1 MITSQFQPYRTG
13 WEIRPVRL
21 APNTTALTTA
31 ATAIID
37 PSRVDRTGTDRTP
50 APGSSALRVPTTA
63 DGGSPA
69 ATAAWAMTDG
79 WPWAWLARGRADR
92 AASTAS
98 SPSSTTINSAAPV
111 PAIAQSAW
119 NPRSGS

>member
-31 ATAIID
+31 ATAVID

-50 APGSSALRVPTTA
+50 AAGSSALRVPTTA
-63 DGGSPA
+63 DGRNPA
-69 ATAAWAMTDG
+69 ATAAWAMTD
-79 WPWAWLARGRADR
+79 R

-98 SPSSTTINSAAPV
+98 TPSSTTMNSAAPA
-111 PAIAQSAW
+111 PTMAQSAW

>member
-31 ATAIID
+31 ATAMID
-37 PSRVDRTGTDRTP
+37 PRRVDRTGTDRTP
-50 APGSSALRVPTTA
+50 APGSSALRAPTTA
-63 DGGSPA
+63 DGGSPV
-69 ATAAWAMTDG
+69 ATAAWAMTEG
-79 WPWAWLARGRADR
+79 RFPARPPRERTAR

-98 SPSSTTINSAAPV
+98 SPSSTTRNSAAPV
-111 PAIAQSAW
+111 PTKAQSA
-119 NPRSGS
+119 

>member
-79 WPWAWLARGRADR
+79 WPWAWLARGRAG
-92 AASTAS
+92 ATAGT
-98 SPSSTTINSAAPV
+98 PGR
-111 PAIAQSAW
+111 
-119 NPRSGS
+119 PRRNTKK